1 MKTEIINDRK
11 YMKTFISVK
20 HFEAHSPLKMDI
32 GDYDVFMPYLSIANE
47 LYFNGKEVEE
57 KDIPALVCYA
67 VCQALPFHWAS
78 IINYGIYV
86 ENSGVDV
93 RDIAQ
98 LRNYI
103 KGKADA
109 LINELNKE

>member
-47 LYFNGKEVEE
+47 LYFNGWK
-57 KDIPALVCYA
+57 IQC
-67 VCQALPFHWAS
+67 
-78 IINYGIYV
+78 
-86 ENSGVDV
+86 
-93 RDIAQ
+93 
-98 LRNYI
+98 
-103 KGKADA
+103 
-109 LINELNKE
+109 